1 MEDWLPVPPSVE
13 YLNRASEGIGVS
25 CSWMQISAAQLAPEH
40 AEQYP
45 ILLFFYPI
53 RPTSDVYNGDATF
66 PELITNIQPVH
77 PYTHVP
83 FGLLTAL
90 CNYLPVASML
100 QRLISEL
107 SPYPPPHRG
116 LYLTRNYHLR
126 DLHNKIVR
134 SLGHDPDDLFL
145 KCHYSLFILP
155 HGTTRPIELCS
166 YKVSPSQDTSTNE
179 LLARLYEQ
187 DIPFKIFTPRIE

>member
-1 MEDWLPVPPSVE
+1 MEDWLPVSPSVE
-13 YLNRASEGIGVS
+13 YLNKMSENIGVN
-25 CSWMQISAAQLAPEH
+25 CSWTQISAPQLAPEH
-40 AEQYP
+40 SEQYP
-45 ILLFFYPI
+45 VLLFFYPI
-53 RPTSDVYNGDATF
+53 RPTTDVYNGDATF
-66 PELITNIQPVH
+66 SGLITNIQPVH
-77 PYTHVP
+77 PYTHVL

-90 CNYLPVASML
+90 CNYLPVASTL

-126 DLHNKIVR
+126 DLHNKVVR

-155 HGTTRPIELCS
+155 HGTIQPIELCS

-187 DIPFKIFTPRIE
+187 DIPFRIFIPRIE